1 LTEKQQ
7 TGRLAPIKAWLG
19 GVTEKNLRNALVIV
33 VATAALSAATA
44 YSTAGSI
51 EVPIAGAG
59 EMLKTAGAVIAV
71 ISTLL
76 GWVLST
82 AIYHGGARLLGGKG
96 SLNRMFALSGYA
108 SLPILGQQLI
118 RFVYYSVLGQPMST
132 ATTTSLDLF
141 FDAFNVFT
149 VAALILT
156 GVAVMI
162 NYGLT
167 GRRSALIALLPTLIV
182 LALGLVTMAMASSA
196 PTQTNGGIFGL
207 RPSG

>member
-1 LTEKQQ
+1 MTEKQQ
-7 TGRLAPIKAWLG
+7 TGRLAPIKVWLG
-19 GVTEKNLRNALVIV
+19 GVTEKNLMKGLAIV
-33 VATAALSAATA
+33 VATAALSAATS
-44 YSTAGSI
+44 YSTASAI
-51 EVPIAGAG
+51 DVPIAGAG
-59 EMLKTAGAVIAV
+59 GMLKTAAAVVAV

-82 AIYHGGARLLGGKG
+82 VIYHAGARLLGGKG
-96 SLNRMFALSGYA
+96 SLNRMFALGGYA
-108 SLPILGQQLI
+108 SLPLLGLQLL
-118 RFVYYSVLGQPMST
+118 RFVYYSVLGQPVST
-132 ATTTSLDLF
+132 AATTSLDLL

-167 GRRSALIALLPTLIV
+167 GRKSALIALLPTFIV
-182 LALGLVTMAMASSA
+182 IALGLVAMAMASSA

-207 RPSG
+207 RPGG

>member
-1 LTEKQQ
+1 MTDKQH

-19 GVTEKNLRNALVIV
+19 GVTEKSLRNALVIILV
-33 VATAALSAATA
+33 TAALSAATA
-44 YSTAGSI
+44 YTTVGNI

-59 EMLKTAGAVIAV
+59 DMIKNASAVIAV
-71 ISTLL
+71 VGTLL

-82 AIYHGGARLLGGKG
+82 VIYHGGARLLGGKG

-108 SLPILGQQLI
+108 SLPILGQQIL
-118 RFVYYSVLGQPMST
+118 RFVYYPVLGQPMST
-132 ATTTSLDLF
+132 AATTGLDLF

-149 VAALILT
+149 VVTLILT

-162 NYGLT
+162 NYGLS
-167 GRRSALIALLPTLIV
+167 GRRSALIALLPTFIV
-182 LALGLVTMAMASSA
+182 IALGLVTMAMASSA

-207 RPSG
+207 RPGG

>member
-1 LTEKQQ
+1 LTEKQY

-19 GVTEKNLRNALVIV
+19 GVTEKNLRNALIIV
-33 VATAALSAATA
+33 VATAILSAVTA
-44 YSTAGSI
+44 YSTAGRI

-59 EMLKTAGAVIAV
+59 EMLKNASAVLAV
-71 ISTLL
+71 VGTLL

-108 SLPILGQQLI
+108 SLPILGQQLL
-118 RFVYYSVLGQPMST
+118 RFVYYPVLGQPMST
-132 ATTTSLDLF
+132 AATTGLDIF

-162 NYGLT
+162 NYGLS
-167 GRRSALIALLPTLIV
+167 GRRTALIALLPTFIV